1 MRLDPVASAGRG
13 CCTRFTDVKTI
24 IKLLIVVAI
33 GHAAVR
39 TGQVYWEHYQL
50 EDQAQQLVL
59 FGWRQTPDQPH
70 DEILDFASRTGV
82 PLESEDLLV
91 ERDGLVTKA
100 SAIYER
106 PIEVLPSYFVTTHM
120 SFDVEA
126 RNVTAVAAPKRQS
139 R

>member
-1 MRLDPVASAGRG
+1 MRLDPVACAGRG

-24 IKLLIVVAI
+24 LKLLIVVAI

-39 TGQVYWEHYQL
+39 AGLVYWDHYQL

-59 FGWRQTPDQPH
+59 FGWRQTPDQLH

-91 ERDGLVTKA
+91 ERDGLLTTA
-100 SAIYER
+100 SAKYER
-106 PIEVLPSYFVTTHM
+106 PIEVLPSYFVTRQM

-126 RNVTAVAAPKRQS
+126 RNVTAVPTPAKKS